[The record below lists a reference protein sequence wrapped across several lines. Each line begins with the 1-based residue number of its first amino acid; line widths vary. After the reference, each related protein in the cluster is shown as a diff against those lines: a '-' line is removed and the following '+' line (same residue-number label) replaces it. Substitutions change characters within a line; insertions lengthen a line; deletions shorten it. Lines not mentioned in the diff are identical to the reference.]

1 MYSSFDAHKIRDH
14 PNCGVPDFKNEIILT
29 EAKSQPMQSQ
39 AESDEDDDFQSSP
52 VLDAP
57 ECVPLESLTD
67 TGELQAQLRNNLASM
82 FLKMHS
88 VLHVSET
95 AIQHIVENL
104 ARILS
109 LSKPLVRDSVIRVFQ
124 EHGQSISNAVFK
136 ESVEAVMLS
145 NVFVSATTKGAELST
160 AKRRKTYVQTNY
172 LLVNARAVYYRF
184 QWTQSSVCSNAT
196 NDTMFNNTDVF
207 EKIQETKPSSHG
219 MYMTHEDGTYFKEND
234 TGREIHKLCAVNW
247 LLANVPSMYRSS
259 LHVIQLALLCKVPNV
274 QRYRHQSV
282 LEPS

>member
-1 MYSSFDAHKIRDH
+1 MYSSFDAHKSRDH

-29 EAKSQPMQSQ
+29 ETKSQPMQSQ
-39 AESDEDDDFQSSP
+39 AESDEDDHFQSSP

-57 ECVPLESLTD
+57 ECVPLESVTD

-104 ARILS
+104 AQILS

-136 ESVEAVMLS
+136 ESVEAVMQS
-145 NVFVSATTKGAELST
+145 SVFVSATTKGAELST
-160 AKRRKTYVQTNY
+160 AKRRKTFVQTNY
-172 LLVNARAVYYRF
+172 LLVMLEHYTIDSSGHKAVYVPMLQMIQCLIILMFLRRF
-184 QWTQSSVCSNAT
+184 
-196 NDTMFNNTDVF
+196 
-207 EKIQETKPSSHG
+207 KKP
-219 MYMTHEDGTYFKEND
+219 N
-234 TGREIHKLCAVNW
+234 
-247 LLANVPSMYRSS
+247 
-259 LHVIQLALLCKVPNV
+259 
-274 QRYRHQSV
+274 YRH
-282 LEPS
+282 LECT